1 MTEKER
7 QDYNELTHDGKEA
20 YDRDVQKHPEHSHS
34 QHLFKAKMEDLINK
48 QVDKG
53 DKDIID
59 DNGNPDPGILKDM
72 LEEASEWLKAIGG
85 ISLAVL
91 SALDDAISELG
102 RAIGNGIRWI
112 GNKIGD
118 FFDWIFS

>member
-1 MTEKER
+1 
-7 QDYNELTHDGKEA
+7 
-20 YDRDVQKHPEHSHS
+20 
-34 QHLFKAKMEDLINK
+34 MEIIINK

-53 DKDIID
+53 NTDIID

>member
-7 QDYNELTHDGKEA
+7 QDYNKLTHEGKEA
-20 YDRDVQKHPEHSHS
+20 YDKDVQKHPERSHS
-34 QHLFKAKMEDLINK
+34 QHLLAAKMWDIINI

-53 DKDIID
+53 NTNVIG
-59 DNGNPDPGILKDM
+59 DNGNPDPGILKAM

>member
-1 MTEKER
+1 MTYEAR
-7 QDYNELTHDGKEA
+7 QAYDKLSPKGKKA
-20 YDRDVQKHPEHSHS
+20 YDRDVEDNPNRSHS
-34 QHLFKAKMEDLINK
+34 QHMAKAKLVDVIDIGI
-48 QVDKG
+48 DKG
-53 DKDIID
+53 KDID
-59 DNGNPDPGILKDM
+59 ETTVLEDILKEAKEW
-72 LEEASEWLKAIGG
+72 LEEIGG
-85 ISLAVL
+85 ISMAVL